1 MRFLK
6 RKLFAGGATL
16 AMALVLAPSALA
28 ASHHPTGEYE
38 QFGEC
43 PLSIVTVS
51 DCVYSVSNGGAFKMG
66 SKNVP
71 LVNPVILQ
79 GGYEGAEEEVQFHGA
94 ENGDT
99 LSKTP
104 QPVPGG
110 LTWRDR
116 AEMVAQL
123 AAELVQQPDQ
133 RRADRRHRHG
143 RTGAAGDRDRTQH
156 RKPSLPGRHG
166 AGPAGQDQALQLD
179 PGLQLLHRLELEPG
193 PAQIHDRHQRL
204 AGRRSAGELVVQ
216 RIVHHHHPE
225 RRRARR
231 RHLLGAGGKRL
242 RSHLLSFFIDPLVNS
257 ILGLP
262 ASSGNTATLEGV
274 LQDAASSAV
283 KASE

>member
-110 LTWRDR
+110 LTGVIAPKWWPSWLQNWFNNLINEGLTGVTATVELARP
-116 AEMVAQL
+116 ATEIELSTENLLFQEGTALGLPVKIKLSNSILGSNCYIGSSSNPVQL
-123 AAELVQQPDQ
+123 KFT
-133 RRADRRHRHG
+133 
-143 RTGAAGDRDRTQH
+143 TGTSG
-156 RKPSLPGRHG
+156 SLEG
-166 AGPAGQDQALQLD
+166 D
-179 PGLQLLHRLELEPG
+179 PGELSFNKSFTIITLSG
-193 PAQIHDRHQRL
+193 GVLVDGTYSAPA
-204 AGRRSAGELVVQ
+204 ASGC
-216 RIVHHHHPE
+216 
-225 RRRARR
+225 
-231 RHLLGAGGKRL
+231 GG
-242 RSHLLSFFIDPLVNS
+242 LLSFFIDPLVNS